1 MYSVHV
7 VENSVQAKAK
17 IEQLVSEGFSQD
29 HVYVFAHDKDFSKD
43 LTDATDSGSIGVKE
57 TGLFETV
64 GNLFKSR
71 GDELRSKF
79 ESLGLSEMEAG
90 QYEEALNNHK
100 IVVVASNQ
108 SADTDNTKTM

>member
-17 IEQLVSEGFSQD
+17 IEQLVAEGYSKD

-43 LTDATDSGSIGVKE
+43 LTDATDSGSVGLKE

-64 GNLFKSR
+64 GNL
-71 GDELRSKF
+71 SKF
-79 ESLGLSEMEAG
+79 MSLGLSEMEAG
-90 QYEEALNNHK
+90 QYEEELDNHK
-100 IVVVASNQ
+100 VVVVASNQ
-108 SADTDNTKTM
+108 TDDTNNTKVM

>member
-17 IEQLVSEGFSQD
+17 IEQLVAEGYSKG
-29 HVYVFAHDKDFSKD
+29 HVYVFAHDKDVSKD
-43 LTDATDSGSIGVKE
+43 LTDATDSGSVGLKE

-79 ESLGLSEMEAG
+79 MSLGLSEMEAG
-90 QYEEALNNHK
+90 QYEEELDNHK
-100 IVVVASNQ
+100 VVVVASNQ
-108 SADTDNTKTM
+108 TDDTNNTKVM

>member
-17 IEQLVSEGFSQD
+17 IEQLVAEGYSKD

-43 LTDATDSGSIGVKE
+43 LTDATDSGSVGLKE

-79 ESLGLSEMEAG
+79 MSLGLSEIQPP
-90 QYEEALNNHK
+90 QYEQQFHNHK
-100 IVVVASNQ
+100 LLLVASNQ
-108 SADTDNTKTM
+108 TDDTNNTKVM